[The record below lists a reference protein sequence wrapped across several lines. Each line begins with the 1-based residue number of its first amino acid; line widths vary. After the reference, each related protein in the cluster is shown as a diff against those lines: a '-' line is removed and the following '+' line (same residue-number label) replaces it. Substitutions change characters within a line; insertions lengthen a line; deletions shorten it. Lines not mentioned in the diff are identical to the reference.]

1 MMKTVCS
8 EKNSLFKEM
17 FAQAVTPPIPNAPP
31 TIKHDRIKALLL
43 MPQ

>member
-17 FAQAVTPPIPNAPP
+17 FAQAVALIPNDND
-31 TIKHDRIKALLL
+31 IE
-43 MPQ
+43 